1 MELDTDYNDE
11 MMLFTLYAFRRHGA
25 IASIPFDKLNHVL
38 SLEMSEFYLLADQS
52 ECLSRLRQRGLLL
65 FVFKRFMTCHI
76 ELTPD
81 GLEAAS
87 NIYHSR
93 LQAINDDGDSN
104 SCYA

>member
-1 MELDTDYNDE
+1 MEQDPDYNDE

-38 SLEMSEFYLLADQS
+38 SLELSEFYLLADQS
-52 ECLSRLRQRGLLL
+52 DCLSRLRQRGLLL
-65 FVFKRFMTCHI
+65 FVFKRHMSCYI

-87 NIYHSR
+87 SIYHSR
-93 LQAINDDGDSN
+93 LQAINDDGDTY